1 MILTRHEKEKLI
13 LDLFNQEKTYKQIA
27 EIARV
32 SVRDIKP
39 VLEKAEKER
48 EKELAYRIFSEGKT
62 PLDAVFGLNLEE
74 PEATRYYIEYWKL
87 RDLYSLNMVYEEIGD
102 DGIIHLLKVHSKVR
116 EAGMG
121 VDEAVTL
128 IKNANNDLPTLEER
142 YQRLKLDVDSL
153 ESRKLEA
160 ERTLKDLND
169 QIDMSE
175 KMRESLETACL
186 EKEDNIDQL
195 ECEKVRLKQLVNEF
209 KHNDQ
214 EYQKIERK
222 IQNKI
227 TNLLFDCKGILN
239 DALDSLMQSMSKDPQ
254 KYINLIY
261 YIQNSSTRQY
271 TGYNT
276 DYKYI
281 NGQQSYPSS
290 DYLCEVYKAT
300 LLNDAEKLFN
310 KLIKK
315 LTKQLIKEYSAKYS
329 SIKLLN
335 LPILEPAS

>member
-27 EIARV
+27 KIARV

-48 EKELAYRIFSEGKT
+48 EKELAYRLFSEGKT
-62 PLDAVFGLNLEE
+62 PLDVKIELNLEV
-74 PEATRYYIEYWKL
+74 PEVTRYYREYWKL

-102 DGIIHLLKVHSKVR
+102 DIIHLLEVHKKIR
-116 EAGMG
+116 EAGMD
-121 VDEAVTL
+121 VDQAVTL

-142 YQRLKLDVDSL
+142 YQRLKRGVDSL

-160 ERTLKDLND
+160 ERTLNDLYD

-175 KMRESLETACL
+175 KRLKFLETACL
-186 EKEDNIDQL
+186 DEEDNLDQL
-195 ECEKVRLKQLVNEF
+195 ECEKIRLKQLVNEF

-214 EYQKIERK
+214 EYLKIERK
-222 IQNKI
+222 VQSKVTI
-227 TNLLFDCKGILN
+227 LLSGGKNVLRV
-239 DALDSLMQSMSKDPQ
+239 ALDSLMKSMRKDPQ

-261 YIQNSSTRQY
+261 YNQNSSQQPY
-271 TGYNT
+271 SSY
-276 DYKYI
+276 DYF
-281 NGQQSYPSS
+281 
-290 DYLCEVYKAT
+290 CEVYKST
-300 LLNDAEKLFN
+300 LLNDAEKLYN

-315 LTKQLIKEYSAKYS
+315 LTEQMIKEYSAKYS
-329 SIKLLN
+329 SIKL
-335 LPILEPAS
+335 PILTLLEPPS